1 MVRVLQGVV
10 LLANLIAVVNAA
22 GCTGA
27 LDCSPNGGT
36 CETMGFLPAKSIQ
49 GYGMHPNVTT
59 WGGGAIYD
67 GQKYHLYVGAMTN
80 KCPLST
86 WTKNSR
92 IDHAT
97 AKDVAAGPY
106 EFQDIVVNTWS
117 HNAAPVELYD
127 GTYAIFR
134 IGNGDGPADGVKNC
148 SGGLF
153 DTAENAEYKATTKP
167 KKTEITVKLRL
178 EIDKVVNRY
187 IDQGIAELV
196 PGVLFIDKVH
206 MQDVE
211 CFTYLN
217 RALEST
223 LSPNIIFA
231 THRSICTIRGTD
243 MDIQGYGMQPNV
255 TTWGG
260 GAIYDGQ
267 KYHLYV
273 GAMTNKCPFS
283 TWTKNSRID
292 YATAKDV
299 AGPYEFQDI
308 VANTWSHNAAPVELH
323 DGTYAIFHIR
333 NGDGPADGGK
343 NCSGASSTLPRTPSS
358 RPRRS
363 PRRRRSLRSST
374 SRSTKSSTGTSTKA
388 SPSWCRV
395 CYSST
400 KSPWWT
406 SSPSRT

>member
-36 CETMGFLPAKSIQ
+36 CETMGFLSAKSIQ

-127 GTYAIFR
+127 GTCAIIH

-153 DTAENAEYKATTKP
+153 DTAENTEYKATTKP

-178 EIDKVVNRY
+178 EINKVVNRY

-206 MQDVE
+206 MKDIE

-217 RALEST
+217 RALELT
-223 LSPNIIFA
+223 PSPNVIFA

-273 GAMTNKCPFS
+273 GYEQVPLLHVDQELPHRLCHGQGRCGALRVPGHRDEHLEPQRRARRA
-283 TWTKNSRID
+283 SRRD
-292 YATAKDV
+292 LRYF
-299 AGPYEFQDI
+299 PHPQ
-308 VANTWSHNAAPVELH
+308 
-323 DGTYAIFHIR
+323 R
-333 NGDGPADGGK
+333 
-343 NCSGASSTLPRTPSS
+343 R
-358 RPRRS
+358 RPRE
-363 PRRRRSLRSST
+363 RREELLGGPLRHCRGRRVQ
-374 SRSTKSSTGTSTKA
+374 GHDEA
-388 SPSWCRV
+388 
-395 CYSST
+395 
-400 KSPWWT
+400 
-406 SSPSRT
+406 